1 MQLTLAF
8 LEPPTPT
15 PSPPSRELRDAKGRA
30 EALDILARLIAQA
43 GQPANRKRCLDPTFL
58 RGSSYGLM
66 PEDKRSPVASRRGI
80 TIAAAAV

>member
-15 PSPPSRELRDAKGRA
+15 PPPPSRELRDAEARA

-43 GQPANRKRCLDPTFL
+43 GQPTTHAEATD
-58 RGSSYGLM
+58 
-66 PEDKRSPVASRRGI
+66 E
-80 TIAAAAV
+80 